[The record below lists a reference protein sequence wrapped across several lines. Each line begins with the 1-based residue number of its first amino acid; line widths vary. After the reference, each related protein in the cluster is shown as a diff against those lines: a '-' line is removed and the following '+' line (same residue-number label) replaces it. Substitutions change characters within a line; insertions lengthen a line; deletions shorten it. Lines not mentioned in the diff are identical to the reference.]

1 LLSYNDFY
9 SKDAAP
15 KNSTESYDTTL
26 ETYKKIIEKDGN
38 ESIVKQLVEA

>member
-9 SKDAAP
+9 GDKAAL
-15 KNSTESYDTTL
+15 NNEQYGTTL